1 MLQAL
6 MVPSKRPPT
15 ARRDHRSRRASR
27 AQGRIEAEA
36 LALYIAGWS
45 EANPRKIADAT
56 AAEYVFDDAFVGRF
70 SGYALPKYFEILRS
84 RFGATAPTAQKD
96 LAFALRGP
104 MDGPS
109 PVRQY
114 WREAPRLGLTGVSCI
129 AVTPRGIVADTVAY
143 DLNMACEI
151 LRSGKSSFEVMCV
164 SIGQQLLNHADQLKT
179 NTATSCEAGSGRG
192 RMAT

>member
-6 MVPSKRPPT
+6 LVPSRQPPT
-15 ARRDHRSRRASR
+15 ARRDHRSLRASR
-27 AQGRIEAEA
+27 AQSRIEAEA

-45 EANPRKIADAT
+45 EADPHKIADAT
-56 AAEYVFDDAFVGRF
+56 AAEYVLDDAFVGRF
-70 SGYALPKYFEILRS
+70 SGYALPRYFEILRS

-114 WREAPRLGLTGVSCI
+114 WREAPRLGLTGVSGI

-143 DLNMACEI
+143 DLNVACEI
-151 LRSGKSSFEVMCV
+151 LRSGKSSFEARCAN
-164 SIGQQLLNHADQLKT
+164 IDQQLLNHADQLKP
-179 NTATSCEAGSGRG
+179 NTANSCEARSGRG
-192 RMAT
+192 RRAT